1 MPDRWRFW
9 QCFLC
14 GAILLSCTLTVRA
27 QGMNVVKGSL
37 PNLGTMAMPNGTLA
51 GVGQPKSQ
59 VLDPELKIRESY
71 VGWIDAAAPRST
83 MGLRF
88 DSKWNNMQPMRAEYY
103 HPQGAPGS
111 TVGFPLPESR
121 VSYQE
126 LTTFTEYRM
135 VPWLSV
141 FIEAPYRWMNPEI
154 NENRSGSGDMA
165 YGLKIVTWSGDSAI
179 ATILLRVYQPSASN
193 AALGTGH
200 WSIEPGLLAA
210 YRFNENLLIEGEAR
224 YWVPI
229 NGSDFA
235 GDILRYGLGVSWGQ
249 RRSSGL
255 WYMPV
260 LEGIGW
266 TVLSG
271 KTMVATS
278 PTTFSIHDAGGQTTV
293 NAYLGLRWGYG
304 ANLDF
309 YAGYGHS
316 FTGHFWQR
324 DLFRFEIRYVY

>member
-1 MPDRWRFW
+1 MRDGRPFLL
-9 QCFLC
+9 CFLC
-14 GAILLSCTLTVRA
+14 GMILITTESIVRA
-27 QGMNVVKGSL
+27 QGMGVMGGGL
-37 PNLGTMAMPNGTLA
+37 PNLGSMSMPSGSLA
-51 GVGQPKSQ
+51 GVGKPKARP
-59 VLDPELKIRESY
+59 LDPELTIRDSY
-71 VGWIDAAAPRST
+71 IGWIDAAVPRST
-83 MGLRF
+83 TGLRF
-88 DSKWNNMQPMRAEYY
+88 DSTWNNVQPMRAEYY
-103 HPQGAPGS
+103 HPKGGPGG
-111 TVGFPLPESR
+111 TVGFPLPETR

-126 LTTFTEYRM
+126 LTTFTEYRV
-135 VPWLSV
+135 VPWLS
-141 FIEAPYRWMNPEI
+141 FFLEAPYRWLSPDV
-154 NENRSGSGDMA
+154 NENRSGSSDMR
-165 YGLKIVTWSGDSAI
+165 YGMKIVTWSGKNAI
-179 ATILLRVYQPSASN
+179 ATVLLRVYQPSASN
-193 AALGTGH
+193 AILGTGH

-210 YRFNENLLIEGEAR
+210 YRINDMLLIEGEAR
-224 YWVPI
+224 YWVPL

-235 GDILRYGLGVSWGQ
+235 GDILRYGIGVSWGK
-249 RRSSGL
+249 RKYSGL

-278 PTTFSIHDAGGQTTV
+278 ADNFTIQDAAGQTTV

-316 FTGHFWQR
+316 FTGHYWQR